1 MTLRLDAQLICWDCC
16 IILAAF
22 LAMVGPSLKQGLACR
37 KEVQSDRLS
46 QASNKVGTQMVGA
59 IR

>member
-22 LAMVGPSLKQGLACR
+22 LAMVGPSLKQGWLAERGCNQI
-37 KEVQSDRLS
+37 V
-46 QASNKVGTQMVGA
+46 
-59 IR
+59 